1 MGRGSSK
8 VGSNSSTKIQ
18 SFEKSIYKGDTEKAM
33 IITAD
38 GKALE
43 FGGNEKH
50 VFGTNEDI
58 KKMEGATATH
68 NHPNDAI
75 FSNTDIANGIA
86 KGNLKE
92 MRIVTKSGEI
102 HSLVNNGAT
111 ETQRKAFSA
120 NYRNQEMKA
129 NNNLNAKQ
137 RRGENV
143 DKNEYIKQ
151 HMEKWMTNHAEEY
164 GLEYKKKKMND

>member
-1 MGRGSSK
+1 
-8 VGSNSSTKIQ
+8 
-18 SFEKSIYKGDTEKAM
+18 
-33 IITAD
+33 
-38 GKALE
+38 
-43 FGGNEKH
+43 
-50 VFGTNEDI
+50 
-58 KKMEGATATH
+58 MEGAIATH

-75 FSNTDIANGIA
+75 FSTTDIANGIS

-92 MRIVTKSGEI
+92 MRIVTKSGET

-129 NNNLNAKQ
+129 TNNLNAKQ
-137 RRGENV
+137 RHGENI
-143 DKNEYIKQ
+143 DENGYIKQ

-164 GLEYKKKKMND
+164 GLEYKKKKLNS